1 MSDTPENKQS
11 QPVKRGPKPKPP
23 EPKVE
28 DKKVAVKPPE
38 PVNGSDTGDPT
49 PQVVNT
55 VTPEPTV
62 KEKEEE
68 KKEEPKKTPKIED
81 KKEEDK
87 VEELPEDWTTCPV
100 KVQNVVCE

>member
-11 QPVKRGPKPKPP
+11 QPVKRGPKPKPS
-23 EPKVE
+23 EPKVD
-28 DKKVAVKPPE
+28 DKKAVVKPPE

-49 PQVVNT
+49 PAPVNNT
-55 VTPEPTV
+55 TPEPTV
-62 KEKEEE
+62 KEKEKEEE

-81 KKEEDK
+81 KKEE
-87 VEELPEDWTTCPV
+87 EELPEDWTTCPV